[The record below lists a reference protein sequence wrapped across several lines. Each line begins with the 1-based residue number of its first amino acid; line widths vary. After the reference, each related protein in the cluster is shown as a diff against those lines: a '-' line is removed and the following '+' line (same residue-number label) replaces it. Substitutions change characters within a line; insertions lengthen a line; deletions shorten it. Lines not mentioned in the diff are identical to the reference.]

1 MHLGFVLAGLVLV
14 AGCASSATDAPPTEA
29 TTIGGTCPAEVSAAA
44 AATIRAQ
51 QTAFASGDF
60 AKARSYASAGFQS
73 VIEVPQ
79 FEEIIVMRY
88 GFLLDDPNLEF
99 LTCDLVDEQA
109 RMSVR
114 VAVSPER
121 MMTYRL
127 VREGADW
134 RIDGAT
140 TPSEP
145 SAITT

>member
-1 MHLGFVLAGLVLV
+1 MRRGICLAGLVLV
-14 AGCASSATDAPPTEA
+14 AGCASSATDATPTEPA
-29 TTIGGTCPAEVSAAA
+29 IGGTCPAEVSTAA

-51 QTAFASGDF
+51 QVAFASGDF
-60 AKARSYASAGFQS
+60 AKARSYASAEFQAI
-73 VIEVPQ
+73 IEVPQ
-79 FEEIIVMRY
+79 FEEIIVTRY
-88 GFLLDDPNLEF
+88 GFLLDDPGLEF
-99 LTCDLVDEQA
+99 LTCDLVDAQA

-114 VAVSPER
+114 VSVSPER